1 MKDHNI
7 CSQYYKDL
15 ESGVEMLFRF
25 DTQRGWSVSFINL
38 EDEQD
43 VKFVVPFPKD
53 PEKYK
58 EHYSEPYVFSKL
70 IGMEDPS
77 VYDGV
82 SLWQCPHCKSQWEC
96 NTGELVF
103 NGDGSS
109 IG

>member
-15 ESGVEMLFRF
+15 ESGVEMLFQF

-43 VKFVVPFPKD
+43 VKFIVPFPKD

-58 EHYSEPYVFSKL
+58 EQIDKFYKDLEEKYAVYSKH
-70 IGMEDPS
+70 
-77 VYDGV
+77 
-82 SLWQCPHCKSQWEC
+82 Q
-96 NTGELVF
+96 N
-103 NGDGSS
+103 
-109 IG
+109 